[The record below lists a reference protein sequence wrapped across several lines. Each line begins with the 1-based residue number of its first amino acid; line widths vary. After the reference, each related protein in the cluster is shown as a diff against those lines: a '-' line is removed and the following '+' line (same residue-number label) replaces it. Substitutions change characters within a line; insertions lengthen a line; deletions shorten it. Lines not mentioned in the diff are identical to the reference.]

1 LAETGFCRVSD
12 TVVGDP
18 FFSSGSIVYD
28 PQLMSED
35 FYSVLGVDRD
45 ASEDEI
51 ERAYREKASEYHPD
65 VSDEPDAEEKFKR
78 VQEAKE
84 VLLDDEKRRMYD
96 QMGHERFKQADKH
109 GATDS
114 GGAGGMG
121 GGPFGG
127 SGGGMNDIFEQF
139 FGGGSARG
147 GRSGAQQGADLKTRL
162 TVDLAD
168 AYEGVRK
175 QLTVTRPERC
185 PDCNGEGHPPDADA
199 RTCSACNGRGQQRTV
214 RQTPLGRVQQTQ
226 TCRQCEGEGR
236 IHSETCSTCRGEG
249 QVRND
254 ATLQVEV
261 PAGIRSGQTL
271 RMDGEG
277 APGDGG
283 GPNGD
288 LLVEIEV
295 DDDREFERDGDD
307 LQYRMPISFPQA
319 TFGDTVEVPT
329 LDGPVEMDVPAG
341 TQSGET
347 FRLRNKGMP
356 RLQRRG
362 HGDLYVKLQIV
373 TPESLNEEQREALE
387 AFAEAG
393 GEEIDVD
400 QGFFEKLKN
409 SF

>member
-1 LAETGFCRVSD
+1 
-12 TVVGDP
+12 
-18 FFSSGSIVYD
+18 
-28 PQLMSED
+28 MSED

-45 ASEDEI
+45 AGEEEI
-51 ERAYREKASEYHPD
+51 KRAFRKKASEYHPD
-65 VSDEPDAEEKFKR
+65 VSEDPDAEAKFKR
-78 VQEAKE
+78 IQEAKE

-96 QMGHERFKQADKH
+96 QMGHERFREADKH
-109 GATDS
+109 GATDARGA
-114 GGAGGMG
+114 GGMGGMG

-127 SGGGMNDIFEQF
+127 GAGGVNDIFEQF
-139 FGGGSARG
+139 FGGGGGRG
-147 GRSGAQQGADLKTRL
+147 GRSGRQQGADLKTRL
-162 TVDLAD
+162 TVDLEA
-168 AYEGVRK
+168 AYQGVTK
-175 QLTVTRPERC
+175 QLSVTRPERC
-185 PDCNGEGHPPDADA
+185 PDCGGQGYPADADA

-226 TCRQCEGEGR
+226 TCRQCEGEGTVY
-236 IHSETCSTCRGEG
+236 SETCATCRGEG
-249 QVRND
+249 QVRDD

-277 APGDGG
+277 APGESG

-295 DDDREFERDGDD
+295 AEHPQFERDDDD
-307 LQYRMPISFPQA
+307 LRYRMPISFPQA

-329 LDGPVEMDVPAG
+329 LEGPVEMDVPAG

-356 RLQRRG
+356 RLKRRG
-362 HGDLYVKLQIV
+362 NGDLYVMVQVV
-373 TPESLNEEQREALE
+373 TPESMNDEQREALE

>member
-1 LAETGFCRVSD
+1 
-12 TVVGDP
+12 
-18 FFSSGSIVYD
+18 
-28 PQLMSED
+28 MSED

-45 ASEDEI
+45 ASEEDI
-51 ERAYREKASEYHPD
+51 KRAYREKASEYHPD
-65 VSDEPDAEEKFKR
+65 VSDDPNAEEKFKR
-78 VQEAKE
+78 IQEAKE

-96 QMGHERFKQADKH
+96 QMGHERFQQADKR
-109 GATDS
+109 GATEG

-127 SGGGMNDIFEQF
+127 GGAGGMNDIFEQF
-139 FGGGSARG
+139 FGGGGG
-147 GRSGAQQGADLKTRL
+147 GRSGPQQGADLKTRL
-162 TVDLAD
+162 TVDLED
-168 AYEGVRK
+168 AYEGVTK
-175 QLTVTRPERC
+175 QLTVARPERC
-185 PDCNGEGHPPDADA
+185 PDCDGKGHPPEADA

-226 TCRQCEGEGR
+226 TCQQCEGEGTVY
-236 IHSETCSTCRGEG
+236 SETCSTCRGDG
-249 QVRND
+249 QVRNE

-261 PAGIRSGQTL
+261 PAGIQSGQTL

-277 APGDGG
+277 APGEDGG
-283 GPNGD
+283 RNGD

-295 DDDREFERDGDD
+295 EDSEAFERNGDD
-307 LQYRMPISFPQA
+307 LRYRMPISFPQA
-319 TFGDTVEVPT
+319 AFGDTVEVPT
-329 LDGPVEMDVPAG
+329 LDGAVEMDVPAG

-356 RLQRRG
+356 HLQRRG
-362 HGDLYVKLQIV
+362 HGDLYVKVQVV

-393 GEEIDVD
+393 GEEIDVE

>member
-1 LAETGFCRVSD
+1 
-12 TVVGDP
+12 
-18 FFSSGSIVYD
+18 
-28 PQLMSED
+28 MSED

-45 ASEDEI
+45 ASEEDI
-51 ERAYREKASEYHPD
+51 KRAYREKASEYHPD
-65 VSDEPDAEEKFKR
+65 VSDDPNAEEKFKR
-78 VQEAKE
+78 IQEAKE

-96 QMGHERFKQADKH
+96 QMGHERFQQADKR
-109 GATDS
+109 GATEG

-127 SGGGMNDIFEQF
+127 GGAGGMNDIFEQF
-139 FGGGSARG
+139 FGGGGG
-147 GRSGAQQGADLKTRL
+147 GRSGPQQGADLKTRL
-162 TVDLAD
+162 TVDLED
-168 AYEGVRK
+168 AYEGVTK
-175 QLTVTRPERC
+175 QLTVARPERC
-185 PDCNGEGHPPDADA
+185 PDCDGKGHPPEADA

-226 TCRQCEGEGR
+226 TCQQCEGEGTVY
-236 IHSETCSTCRGEG
+236 SETCSTCRGDG
-249 QVRND
+249 QVRNE

-261 PAGIRSGQTL
+261 PAGIQSGQTL

-277 APGDGG
+277 APGEDGG
-283 GPNGD
+283 RNGD

-295 DDDREFERDGDD
+295 EDSEAFERNGDD
-307 LQYRMPISFPQA
+307 LRYRMPISFPQA
-319 TFGDTVEVPT
+319 AFGDTVEVPT
-329 LDGPVEMDVPAG
+329 LDGAVEMDVPAG

-356 RLQRRG
+356 HLQRRG
-362 HGDLYVKLQIV
+362 HGDLYVKVQVV
-373 TPESLNEEQREALE
+373 TPDSLNEEQREALE

-393 GEEIDVD
+393 GEEIDVE

>member
-1 LAETGFCRVSD
+1 
-12 TVVGDP
+12 
-18 FFSSGSIVYD
+18 
-28 PQLMSED
+28 M
-35 FYSVLGVDRD
+35 LGVDRD
-45 ASEDEI
+45 AGEEEI
-51 ERAYREKASEYHPD
+51 KRAFRKKASEYHPD
-65 VSDEPDAEEKFKR
+65 VSEDPDAEAKFKR
-78 VQEAKE
+78 IQEAKE

-96 QMGHERFKQADKH
+96 QMGHERFREADKH
-109 GATDS
+109 GATDARGA
-114 GGAGGMG
+114 GGMGGMG

-127 SGGGMNDIFEQF
+127 GAGGVNDIFEQF
-139 FGGGSARG
+139 FGGGGGRG
-147 GRSGAQQGADLKTRL
+147 GRSGRQQGADLKTRL
-162 TVDLAD
+162 TVDLEA
-168 AYEGVRK
+168 AYRGVTK
-175 QLTVTRPERC
+175 QLSVTRPERC
-185 PDCNGEGHPPDADA
+185 PDCGGEGYPPDADA

-226 TCRQCEGEGR
+226 TCRQCEGEGTVY
-236 IHSETCSTCRGEG
+236 SETCATCRGEG
-249 QVRND
+249 QVRDD

-277 APGDGG
+277 APGESG

-288 LLVEIEV
+288 LFVEIEV
-295 DDDREFERDGDD
+295 AEHPQFERDDDD
-307 LQYRMPISFPQA
+307 LRYRMPISFPQA

-329 LDGPVEMDVPAG
+329 LDGPVEMDVPDG

-356 RLQRRG
+356 RLKRRG
-362 HGDLYVKLQIV
+362 NGDLYVMVQVV
-373 TPESLNEEQREALE
+373 TPESMNDEQREALE
-387 AFAEAG
+387 AFVEAG